1 MPIRWETFP
10 VELTGGLVSN
20 LSRLQQGLKQP
31 GSARLLQNFEP
42 SIKGGYRRINGYTK
56 FDSDPVPAY
65 GDVRVQASGQTGTSL
80 DIANTH
86 ESPVV
91 GDTFTIAGVAGT
103 YTISALSYSSLNKS
117 ATLTITP
124 SLDSSPADVA
134 VVTFVT
140 ASSRIEGTYFC
151 PAGVKVFCLRG
162 GALWSSTGSG
172 WSFVNTPDYGSV
184 LVNGGS
190 QTGTSLILDGVAD
203 DTYVPQL
210 GDTFTV
216 AGIEQVYMVTADAT
230 VSSGASTITISPA
243 LATSP
248 ADNAAL
254 TFLAISLSGGTKA
267 RFHLFNFDGTFK
279 NVMVDNLNNPIV
291 FTGTTCVSLQGSS
304 DVTGA
309 SFVEEFND
317 HLFFAKGD
325 LISHTAPFDET
336 DFTTGN
342 GAGSYRLPSTCTGII
357 TFREQL
363 INFSQ
368 SDIRKLQGSSLA
380 DFALTSITNDTGCIE
395 GDSVKEVGGDVLYLA
410 PDGIRFLG
418 ATERI
423 GDFNLSIASRQIQG
437 EMSEFI
443 VSGSSYPTVTVRG
456 KNQYRVFKYTQ
467 GALSSVAEGFVGSQ
481 FLDQNALSVNWGKTK
496 GINVYRAHSAYT
508 NDEEYVV
515 FSNDDEY
522 VYRMESGSTFDGGEI
537 KSLFYTPFIA
547 VNDPTLRKTA
557 YKVDTYFDPEG
568 TVSGTLTLKYDF
580 NKPGK
585 VQPSAINFAGGGVF
599 STYGTAVYG
608 VSTFGG
614 NPDTSLESRVVGSFF
629 TASLQYEF
637 DGGPP
642 FILDTAVLEYATE
655 DRK

>member
-20 LSRLQQGLKQP
+20 LSRLQQGMKMP

-56 FDSDPVPAY
+56 FDSAPVPPY

-80 DIANTH
+80 DVANMH
-86 ESPVV
+86 ETPAV
-91 GDTFTIAGVAGT
+91 GNTFTVAGVAGT
-103 YTISALSYSSLNKS
+103 YTISALAYSSTNKS

-140 ASSRIEGTYFC
+140 GSSRIEGTYFC
-151 PAGVKVFCLRG
+151 PTGVKAFSLRG
-162 GALWSSTGSG
+162 GALWSSVGTG
-172 WSFVNTPDYGSV
+172 WSFVNTPDYGTV

-190 QTGTSLILDGVAD
+190 QTGTSLIVDDIAS
-203 DTYVPQL
+203 DTYTPQV

-216 AGIEQVYMVTADAT
+216 AGVEQVYTVTVEAT
-230 VSSGASTITISPA
+230 VASGASTLTISPA

-248 ADNAAL
+248 ADNAAI

-267 RFHLFNFDGTFK
+267 RFHLFNFNGTPK
-279 NVMVDNLNNPIV
+279 NVMVDNFNNPTV

-309 SFVEEFND
+309 SFVEEFKD

-325 LISHTAPFDET
+325 LISHTAPFDEA
-336 DFTTGN
+336 DFTPGN
-342 GAGSYRLPSTCTGII
+342 GAGSYRLPGDCTGLI
-357 TFREQL
+357 TFREQMV
-363 INFSQ
+363 NFSQ

-380 DFALTSITNDTGCIE
+380 DFTLTSIANDTGCIE

-437 EMSEFI
+437 EMSNFI
-443 VSGSSYPTVTVRG
+443 TSGSSYSAVTVRG
-456 KNQYRVFKYTQ
+456 KNQYRIFKYVQ
-467 GALSSVAEGFVGSQ
+467 GGLSGLAEGFIGSQ
-481 FLDQNALSVNWGKTK
+481 FLDQNALSINWGKAK
-496 GINVYRAHSAYT
+496 GLNVYRAHSAYT

-522 VYRMESGSTFDGGEI
+522 VYRMESGSTFDGEAI
-537 KSLFYTPFIA
+537 TSRYYTPFM
-547 VNDPTLRKTA
+547 VVSDPTLRKTA

-568 TVSGTLTLKYDF
+568 AVSGTLTLKYDF

-585 VQPSAINFAGGGVF
+585 IQPETITFTGGGVF
-599 STYGTAVYG
+599 SLYGEDVYGT
-608 VSTFGG
+608 STYGG
-614 NPDTSLESRVVGSFF
+614 NPDTSFESRVVGSFF

-642 FILDTAVLEYATE
+642 FILDTVILEYATE

>member
-1 MPIRWETFP
+1 MAMRWETFP

-20 LSRLQQGLKQP
+20 LSRLQQGMKMP

-56 FDSDPVPAY
+56 FDSAPVPAY
-65 GDVRVQASGQTGTSL
+65 GDVRVQASGQSGTSL
-80 DIANTH
+80 DVANMH
-86 ESPVV
+86 ETPVV
-91 GDTFTIAGVAGT
+91 GDTFTVADVAGT
-103 YTISALSYSSLNKS
+103 YTVSALSYSSVNKS

-124 SLDSSPADVA
+124 SLDSSPADLA
-134 VVTFVT
+134 AVTFVT
-140 ASSRIEGTYFC
+140 GSSRIEGTYFC
-151 PAGVKVFCLRG
+151 PAGVKAFSLRG

-172 WSFVNTPDYGSV
+172 WSFVNTPDYGTV

-190 QTGTSLILDGVAD
+190 QTGTSLIVDGVTS
-203 DTYVPQL
+203 DTYTPQA

-216 AGIEQVYMVTADAT
+216 AGVEQVYTVTTEAT
-230 VSSGASTITISPA
+230 VASGASTLSISPA

-248 ADNAAL
+248 ADNAVI

-267 RFHLFNFDGTFK
+267 RFHLFNFNGTFK
-279 NVMVDNLNNPIV
+279 NVMVDNFNNPTV

-309 SFVEEFND
+309 SFVEEFKD

-325 LISHTAPFDET
+325 LISHTAPFDEE
-336 DFTTGN
+336 DFTPAN
-342 GAGSYRLPSTCTGII
+342 GAGSYRLPDTCTGII

-368 SDIRKLQGSSLA
+368 SDIRKLQGSSVA
-380 DFALTSITNDTGCIE
+380 DFTLTSIANDTGCIE

-423 GDFNLSIASRQIQG
+423 GDFNLSITSRQIQG
-437 EMSEFI
+437 EMSDFI
-443 VSGSSYPTVTVRG
+443 TAGSSYPTVTVRG
-456 KNQYRVFKYTQ
+456 KNQYRIFKYTQ
-467 GALSSVAEGFVGSQ
+467 GTLTSVAEGFIGSQ
-481 FLDQNALSVNWGKTK
+481 FLDQNALSINWGKTK
-496 GINVYRAHSAYT
+496 GLNVYRAHSAYT

-522 VYRMESGSTFDGGEI
+522 VYRMESGSTFDGVDI
-537 KSLFYTPFIA
+537 PSRYYTPFMA
-547 VNDPTLRKTA
+547 VSDPTLRKTA

-568 TVSGTLTLKYDF
+568 TINGTLTLKYDF

-585 VQPSAINFAGGGVF
+585 IQPQAILFTGGGAF
-599 STYGTAVYG
+599 SFYGEAVYG
-608 VSTFGG
+608 VSTYGG
-614 NPDTSLESRVVGSFF
+614 NPDTSFESRVVGSFF

-637 DGGPP
+637 EGGPT
-642 FILDTAVLEYATE
+642 FVLDTIILEYATE